1 MPATATV
8 TPAAP
13 APSWLAAPAG
23 DWKTLSDAMTA
34 EVPAIAGCPVPV
46 ACAPGAGLG
55 SPACYLRDIP
65 VIEVDGD
72 LLEPD
77 PDDCDP
83 AIPGDRERY
92 PVLWGALV
100 HECAHAAH
108 SQVRLPG
115 ERARELVH
123 RRPPAGRVPH
133 RVPPGRPPPRRPPL
147 PARQRHQAGP
157 RRLHRRRR
165 RALQPP
171 RGRRRRRPPAR
182 PRGRRHPRARRDRP
196 GHRQGRGRDRHR
208 GLGRLRATWREF
220 HEIADDDLRTRVTLA
235 RRWCRILGLDPDAAP
250 PAPLVIKIPSELAK
264 ALARAI
270 EILAEAVAADF
281 APPPPPFPPDA
292 ADKREHEKASRRN
305 AERAAREVFGRRTR
319 PRAIT
324 GTRDPRDD
332 EAAAARRLTR
342 ALREATAGGRDKVT
356 VTSKVPPGR
365 LRMGKALAGQAQRAA
380 GAVPT
385 AEPFTSTRSRRVPA
399 PPLRVG
405 IACDISGSMG
415 AFAGPVASAA
425 WILARAAGHLPS
437 AITASVLFGKGVYA
451 LTRPGETP
459 AKVTDFTATA
469 SSESA
474 CRAIDALDGALGLA
488 SPGTARLLV
497 IVSDTC
503 SSPPASPPGPSSASP
518 ACTAPAAASSSS
530 PPEAGPASASTPTA
544 RSSRP
549 ATPPTPSTPSPAP
562 PPAPSPPDTRPRGRA
577 ARPAPGPRERS

>member
-1 MPATATV
+1 MSATATA
-8 TPAAP
+8 PAAP
-13 APSWLAAPAG
+13 AWLAAPAG

-34 EVPAIAGCPVPV
+34 EVPPIAGRPVPV

-72 LLEPD
+72 LLEAD

-92 PVLWGALV
+92 PVTWGALV

-115 ERARELVH
+115 GERANWCQAARQLEESRIEYCQAG
-123 RRPPAGRVPH
+123 RRPADRRYLRASATKLVLADFTAAAAEPAS
-133 RVPPGRPPPRRPPL
+133 PREAGAAAAL
-147 PARQRHQAGP
+147 LLAREDAGILEP
-157 RRLHRRRR
+157 DETAPVTAKVEAAIGTEQL
-165 RALQPP
+165 A
-171 RGRRRRRPPAR
+171 
-182 PRGRRHPRARRDRP
+182 
-196 GHRQGRGRDRHR
+196 
-208 GLGRLRATWREF
+208 RLRATWREF
-220 HEIADDDLRTRVTLA
+220 HAVADDDLRTRVTLA
-235 RRWCRILGLDPDAAP
+235 RRWCRILGLDPDAGP
-250 PAPLVIKIPSELAK
+250 PAPLIIKITSELAK
-264 ALARAI
+264 ALAKAI
-270 EILAEAVAADF
+270 EAIAEAVAADF

-324 GTRDPRDD
+324 GTRDPHDD

-342 ALREATAGGRDKVT
+342 ALREATAGERATVT

-385 AEPFTSTRSRRVPA
+385 AEPFTHTRSRRVPA

-405 IACDISGSMG
+405 IACDVSGSMG

-425 WILARAAGHLPS
+425 WILARTAGHLPS
-437 AITASVLFGKGVYA
+437 ALIASVLFGKGVYA
-451 LTRPGETP
+451 LTRPGEVP
-459 AKVTDFTATA
+459 AQVTDFRATA

-474 CRAIDALDGALGLA
+474 CRAIDALDGALALA

-497 IVSDTC
+497 IVSDAMFVAFGE
-503 SSPPASPPGPSSASP
+503 PAGVQQRITRLHRAGCGVIILTPKGYAAICKYTDCQVTEAASP
-518 ACTAPAAASSSS
+518 ADAIDAIA
-530 PPEAGPASASTPTA
+530 
-544 RSSRP
+544 
-549 ATPPTPSTPSPAP
+549 
-562 PPAPSPPDTRPRGRA
+562 RA
-577 ARPAPGPRERS
+577 ATRALTA